1 VVPLDHPMNV
11 YAFKSVHHGFLV
23 VDEKGLSATGATL
36 EDAKARGAFQASRN
50 INGSLTLTRREYDVK
65 SSQFVYAPIR
75 LNTLNDIYTN
85 NDMFRVLD
93 LSNPVQMN
101 ILTVPAG
108 ANLLHGFSFQIK
120 LYGNPGDS
128 ARFVLGVRPWDY
140 ATGNFAGPVQ
150 HQNES
155 IKSVPSNF
163 QEGNN
168 VGFEVIACPFAS
180 PVQLVSGQAY
190 AFTVEFADKE
200 SASKLDMSALLA
212 HCTDPFH
219 PAFPGILSGS
229 MDSANTLSGYFDALQ
244 PGGLLCFG
252 ANFTSNFHHL
262 AEATRLNLSFVFM
275 ESAAEFQT
283 HDPPEA
289 KAETTALPLAQ
300 VRTPEEVADYL
311 QVNLSLGSLR
321 DVVIMSGVNAD
332 SVMVMMD
339 TDWANLGVTDSKVLV
354 ALTELQTQMKA
365 AHPAPA
371 YMPAP
376 QGADVA
382 AGNLILL
389 ESDLVNQPSA

>member
-1 VVPLDHPMNV
+1 LDSI
-11 YAFKSVHHGFLV
+11 ALFFFSFLV
-23 VDEKGLSATGATL
+23 LI
-36 EDAKARGAFQASRN
+36 SRSHFFLPSSFLLVSCSN
-50 INGSLTLTRREYDVK
+50 FVVVVVVYRICVK
-65 SSQFVYAPIR
+65 
-75 LNTLNDIYTN
+75 
-85 NDMFRVLD
+85 
-93 LSNPVQMN
+93 
-101 ILTVPAG
+101 
-108 ANLLHGFSFQIK
+108 
-120 LYGNPGDS
+120 
-128 ARFVLGVRPWDY
+128 
-140 ATGNFAGPVQ
+140 
-150 HQNES
+150 NES

-275 ESAAEFQT
+275 ESVAEFQT
-283 HDPPEA
+283 HDHPEA

-300 VRTPEEVADYL
+300 VLFFHPL
-311 QVNLSLGSLR
+311 FHILIFLSGAYPRGGRRL
-321 DVVIMSGVNAD
+321 
-332 SVMVMMD
+332 
-339 TDWANLGVTDSKVLV
+339 
-354 ALTELQTQMKA
+354 
-365 AHPAPA
+365 PAS
-371 YMPAP
+371 
-376 QGADVA
+376 
-382 AGNLILL
+382 
-389 ESDLVNQPSA
+389 ES